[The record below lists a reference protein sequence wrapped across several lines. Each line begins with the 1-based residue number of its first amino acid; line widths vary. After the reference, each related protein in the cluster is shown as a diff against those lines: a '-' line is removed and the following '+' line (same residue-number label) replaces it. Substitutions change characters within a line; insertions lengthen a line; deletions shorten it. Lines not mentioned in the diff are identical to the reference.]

1 MKRGGALA
9 FAAILLL
16 AIALRAQSASAAIL
30 EARITGAS
38 VSASLAISA
47 YQNFTAFPEVPHRI
61 SDEDAAK
68 VEAIV
73 NAALAERSPGLSAEL
88 RGIEVA
94 SDANWMNLTLRLEI
108 RGAISRRGSIAEVDC
123 SWRSLSIRG
132 PVIISGFDFNG
143 IGRSFLRPALEAY
156 EGHLGFY
163 ENGTI
168 LVTKERGLNTIGN
181 LTPLDLSPFRGPLDS
196 WRIRYGLRDGSTAIE
211 LHPRDFIMRV
221 DRIGNATRSHIIR
234 FRYSARIVAE
244 GVADPRG
251 DKVSLA
257 AGDRSSEAAM
267 ALSIASLAALCLYL
281 RGGGAPK
288 ARLRAHP
295 KRGRRARS

>member
-30 EARITGAS
+30 EARITGVS

-168 LVTKERGLNTIGN
+168 GN